1 MFEYLESLD
10 ASIVVAVNSWNTPWL
25 DEVMWV
31 VTGRLV
37 WIPLYLFLIYL
48 AAKQGGWQIGLLFF
62 AGVLFSVILSD
73 FVSTQ
78 CLKEV
83 VQRYRPSH
91 NLDLQDQLR
100 FYQLDWGEEYRGG
113 KYGFVSSHAANF
125 FAIAT
130 FSILYLTKHRKWLL
144 PLMLFVAVL
153 VSYSRLY
160 FGVHYFSDV
169 FVGGIVGAGVAFIV
183 YNYLFLH
190 FFERIHLVEAR
201 KRREQLKRKQG

>member
-1 MFEYLESLD
+1 MIEYLESLD
-10 ASIVVAVNSWNTPWL
+10 AAIVVAVNSWNSPWL

-48 AAKQGGWQIGLLFF
+48 ASKQGGWKVGLLFF
-62 AGVLFSVILSD
+62 AGIGFSVILSD
-73 FVSTQ
+73 FISTQ
-78 CLKEV
+78 FFKELI
-83 VQRYRPSH
+83 QRYRPSH
-91 NLDLQDQLR
+91 NLNLQDQLR

-113 KYGFVSSHAANF
+113 DYGFVSSHAANF

-130 FSILYLTKHRKWLL
+130 FSICFLTKHRKWLV
-144 PLMLFVAVL
+144 PVMLFVAVL
-153 VSYSRLY
+153 VSYSRIY

-169 FVGGIVGAGVAFIV
+169 FVGGLVGAGVALIV

-190 FFERIHLVEAR
+190 FFERLNLYEQR
-201 KRREQLKRKQG
+201 KRRQLQNK